1 MRKFTV
7 GERVVRE
14 EKISYAVVEEVYPLQ
29 EETGRGLYKVKSSRD
44 GLFYALKVFDLSKN
58 AMSDVQKEMVALN
71 NQNQHPHWIPRFR
84 DCFKAEGAACVVIDW
99 MDGTRFDRVTNGTS
113 ATSAHDVKFR
123 VRMLM
128 SLCDSVHVLHAGRY
142 WHRDLKPQ
150 NVLLRDPK
158 DPGKGAILVDFGLVA
173 ARRAAGEE
181 GTTGYNAPEQFGFRN
196 HSLGAH
202 TDVYSLGQIGW
213 YLLTGAPLYRE
224 VNDEG
229 TDWSQ
234 HYTPLGEATGAAQ
247 APAGLETVLLQAMS
261 FDVRKRQRS
270 VRELK
275 NELVK
280 YSR

>member
-1 MRKFTV
+1 MKKFTV
-7 GERVVRE
+7 GDSVVRE
-14 EKISYAVVEEVYPLQ
+14 EKISYTVVEEVYPLQ

-44 GLFYALKVFDLSKN
+44 GLFYALKVFELSRN
-58 AMSDVQKEMVALN
+58 SMPDVQKEMVALN

-84 DCFKAEGAACVVIDW
+84 HSFHSVGAVCVVIDW
-99 MDGTRFDRVTNGTS
+99 MEGMRFDQVTRGTA
-113 ATSAHDVKFR
+113 ATSPQDVKFR

-128 SLCDSVHVLHAGRY
+128 SLCDSVGVLHDGRY

-150 NVLLRDPK
+150 NVLLRNPK

-173 ARRAAGEE
+173 ARRTAGEE

-196 HSLGAH
+196 QSLGAH
-202 TDVYSLGQIGW
+202 TDVFSLGQIGW

-229 TDWSQ
+229 TEWAQ
-234 HYTPLGEATGAAQ
+234 HYTPLSEAIGAEQ
-247 APAGLETVLLQAMS
+247 ASAGLEKVLLKAMS
-261 FDVRKRQRS
+261 FDSRKRQRS

-275 NELVK
+275 NDLVN
-280 YSR
+280 YIR